1 MVRYLISI
9 SGELILS
16 LLTTEPEGCP
26 PSEFSLPT
34 LDAGMSDAPIHLI
47 VWKSEPRMRY
57 YLHSPIR
64 PSTNLNIG
72 VLNGIA
78 KNKVAY
84 CSIAKTGN
92 SELSHCC

>member
-1 MVRYLISI
+1 
-9 SGELILS
+9 
-16 LLTTEPEGCP
+16 
-26 PSEFSLPT
+26 
-34 LDAGMSDAPIHLI
+34 MSDAPIHLV

-57 YLHSPIR
+57 YLYSPIR